1 MKFLCIFIAFVAS
14 ILTPSG
20 AAITRPEAVLTQIDA
35 LETEV
40 FGYQT
45 TILDQ
50 ISTFRAAS
58 GGTTA
63 DYYNQTLT
71 VIEENIQAIS
81 DSDTDVRTTLG
92 AQTPG
97 ACITNLNN
105 FLDQIIELSG
115 YAISNC
121 IEDDNSTN
129 NATSDLMALL
139 DELDRYVATLP
150 QVIIDAMI
158 GRNIFTEGDAIV
170 ARVAEHFAEH
180 KADIDAMIAEI
191 TAMIEALG
199 TSANSGAATLK
210 TCFEETVAAVG
221 SGVDVVNVQVATC
234 SKFGGRAP
242 RSNILP
248 NPIDF
253 FPWLK

>member
-14 ILTPSG
+14 LLTPSG
-20 AAITRPEAVLTQIDA
+20 AAITRPEAVLAQLDS
-35 LETEV
+35 LEADV

-50 ISTFRAAS
+50 INTFRAES
-58 GGTTA
+58 GGKTV

-71 VIEENIQAIS
+71 VIEENIQTIS
-81 DSDTDVRTTLG
+81 DSDTAVRTTLG

-121 IEDDNSTN
+121 IEDDNSTA
-129 NATSDLMALL
+129 NATSDLAALI
-139 DELDRYVATLP
+139 DELERYTGELP
-150 QVIIDAMI
+150 QVIIDALI

-170 ARVAEHFAEH
+170 ARVAEHFAQH
-180 KADIDAMIAEI
+180 KTDIDAMIAEI

-199 TSANSGAATLK
+199 SSADTGTSTL
-210 TCFEETVAAVG
+210 TACFGETVAAVG
-221 SGVDVVNVQVATC
+221 SAVDVVNVQVATC
-234 SKFGGRAP
+234 KTFGGRAP
-242 RSNILP
+242 RSFGLP
-248 NPIDF
+248 NAIDF